1 MKSASV
7 VFVTADNLIGL
18 GLRGS
23 GLESPLTWAAI
34 GGHQDDYET
43 LHQTAHR
50 EVWEEL
56 GIRVPNRLEYLGHV
70 GENYV
75 FVCRVPDTFSVRLN
89 WENLDFQWKTLSEW
103 QNHKLH
109 PELRQVIHSRTFLA
123 EQEFEAMPEETEGYY
138 GFPNEKGEFADTEK
152 WLKENYFPKDPDSY
166 YDYEPQ
172 TREVELP
179 RGGTKNF
186 PINWW
191 FISQTFEFWETILG
205 IPFTG
210 KTPKVKQKKRVRG
223 SHETF
228 NPFAPQAKKQRTSD
242 YLDEIMRQRQQRLYD
257 DLREWEK

>member
-166 YDYEPQ
+166 YDYEPK

-191 FISQTFEFWETILG
+191 FISQNLEFWETILG

-210 KTPKVKQKKRVRG
+210 KIPKVKQKKRVRG
-223 SHETF
+223 PHESF